1 MDSVSRHNWVP
12 SRIYGRLAG
21 ELFAVGDHGLRPSN
35 LPCMTT
41 SAAVACVFVFA
52 DTGVR
57 G

>member
-41 SAAVACVFVFA
+41 SAAVGCVFVFA